1 MKKMSFIGVLLIL
14 TVFSCHA
21 QSVFSKQN
29 LKQAS
34 QEDLNRYLKEAK
46 NQNTVG
52 KILIIG
58 GVVSIASSFVIVQS
72 DLDTAATILGIGMG
86 ATIIGIP
93 LMILGNS
100 RVKKVNKALSEGVSL
115 EIAPCS
121 FHNYQAYSHQSGV
134 TFRFKF

>member
-1 MKKMSFIGVLLIL
+1 MKQIFVIGILIIIISF
-14 TVFSCHA
+14 TTNA
-21 QSVFSKQN
+21 QNVFSKQN
-29 LKQAS
+29 LEQAS
-34 QEDLNRYLKEAK
+34 QEDLSRYLKEAK
-46 NQNTVG
+46 NQKTVG
-52 KILIIG
+52 TILVIG
-58 GVVSIASSFVIVQS
+58 GVVSIVSSFVIVQR